1 MDRGIEQPFASTLRV
16 LAVSGVLGD
25 IGDQTYVEN
34 ALAIVGG
41 IKAPIEVEI
50 GASQVQ
56 PHLFGHLFQGYFI
69 NAEIRYMESQ
79 PLERGVDCSP
89 EPFPLQSVTCRLNSK
104 YNYFICPQ
112 SIESIYIVPRKPFV
126 WIMP

>member
-1 MDRGIEQPFASTLRV
+1 MDGGIEEAFAAALRA
-16 LAVSGVLGD
+16 LAVTGVLFD
-25 IGDQTYVEN
+25 VGDQAGIKNTLPI
-34 ALAIVGG
+34 AGG